1 MREPL
6 DPSSPNISLS
16 PKLFAQD
23 LSAWTSNLCSQTGEA
38 SGKSVLRTGYAV
50 EHAKELIVASIR
62 SRDSQLGR
70 PFSPFGV
77 GGLTAVIGITGLLF
91 GHNGYVK
98 DQLENRSVTPIVQ
111 AQTSNQVA
119 LVKSDL
125 MVDNTDLHTVI
136 PSDRLRDSVITHQIQ
151 SGETL
156 ESIAKNYNVS
166 VDSLRYVNNLSSQDD
181 IAPGQNLTILPISG
195 VLHEVKNGET
205 LQSIADA
212 WKVPVQAIVDVN
224 WLDEPYA
231 VQIGQKLVIPGA
243 EIPKPTPTP
252 DSRSSTRN
260 LADSAPAVKGSG
272 MFIWPVPGQVTQ
284 YFSYYHNG
292 IDIGNRGKSAP
303 IVAAGSGVVT
313 FAGWW
318 NGGGGNSVWID
329 HGNGYVTM
337 YAHMSKI
344 MAAVGQRVT
353 QGTQIGI
360 TGETGRAFGIHLHF
374 MVEYHHKVLN
384 PLSVL

>member
-1 MREPL
+1 MSE
-6 DPSSPNISLS
+6 SPPITSINTSLS
-16 PKLFAQD
+16 PKLFAKD
-23 LSAWTSNLCSQTGEA
+23 LSGWTFNLCA
-38 SGKSVLRTGYAV
+38 STARAGAKTVYQAGYAI
-50 EHAKELIVASIR
+50 EHAKDLLMNSIR

-77 GGLTAVIGITGLLF
+77 GGLTAVIGVSGLLF
-91 GHNGYVK
+91 GHNGIVK
-98 DQLENRSVTPIVQ
+98 DQFKNDTIIPVAQ
-111 AQTSNQVA
+111 AVSTGQVA
-119 LVKSDL
+119 LVKNDL
-125 MVDNTDLHTVI
+125 MVDSTDLHTII
-136 PSDRLRDSVITHQIQ
+136 PSDRLRDSVITHQVDNGD
-151 SGETL
+151 SL
-156 ESIAKNYNVS
+156 ESIAKQYNVS
-166 VDSLRYVNNLSSQDD
+166 VDSLRYVNNLSSSDT
-181 IAPGQNLTILPISG
+181 IKPGQNLTILPISG
-195 VLHEVKNGET
+195 VLHEVKKGES
-205 LQSIADA
+205 LQGIADE

-224 WLDEPYA
+224 WLDEPYTVMA
-231 VQIGQKLVIPGA
+231 GQKLVIPGA

-252 DSRSSTRN
+252 AARKSS
-260 LADSAPAVKGSG
+260 LATNPVKGNG
-272 MFIWPVPGQVTQ
+272 RFIWPVPGQISQ

-292 IDIGNRGKSAP
+292 IDIANHGINSP

-318 NGGGGNSVWID
+318 NGGGGNSVWVD

-344 MAAVGQRVT
+344 MAAVGQHVT

-374 MVEYHHKVLN
+374 MVELNHKVIN